1 VAREAKA
8 FVALAFRNGPI
19 ESVHAGKVC
28 PTCHGKAG
36 YSHITQGEMRQ
47 IMKAAVDRVY
57 TFLVL
62 KERDPKAYEALL
74 RLGQRYARTWDE
86 PVLTKD
92 L

>member
-1 VAREAKA
+1 MSRKSGETWGTPVHLLHLLKAKY
-8 FVALAFRNGPI
+8 F
-19 ESVHAGKVC
+19 
-28 PTCHGKAG
+28 
-36 YSHITQGEMRQ
+36 HITQGEMRQ

-74 RLGQRYARTWDE
+74 SLGKRYTAAWDE
-86 PVLTKD
+86 PVLMKN